1 MCALRKLQESG
12 FYWGAVGGREA
23 SSMLRSEP
31 PGTFLIRDSSDHHH
45 FFTLSV
51 QTARGTKNLRIH
63 SEGGGFFLQ
72 PDPQNTQELPQF
84 DCVLKLIAHYMGKGP
99 DAGRSR
105 DGACGGEVEM
115 KGRSV
120 YLIHT
125 GGERVPLELRRPL
138 STSLASLQHMCRR
151 TLNNRGLGGPER
163 AEQLP
168 HTLRDFLEEYDAPI
182 WLTGPAEVPLH
193 GPRARRTAQTSSQ
206 RIRGCAL
213 HQSLSCE
220 VRISW
225 SQLCFNTDGHHL
237 PKVPPPPPSAAAD
250 LGSGKRSVIWVTND
264 YLVRPALQKN
274 KKQTDH
280 WCQWRMKPEVKGRR
294 FFFFSLRLTQTQSRA
309 SQKIRLIGR

>member
-1 MCALRKLQESG
+1 MVALRKLQESG

-23 SSMLRSEP
+23 SSMLRSEL

-72 PDPQNTQELPQF
+72 PDPQNTQVPPRF

-99 DAGRSR
+99 DGGRSR
-105 DGACGGEVEM
+105 EGACGGNSGEAEM

-125 GGERVPLELRRPL
+125 GGERIPLELRRPL
-138 STSLASLQHMCRR
+138 STSLSSLQHMCRR
-151 TLNNRGLGGPER
+151 TLNNQGLGGSER

-182 WLTGPAEVPLH
+182 
-193 GPRARRTAQTSSQ
+193 
-206 RIRGCAL
+206 
-213 HQSLSCE
+213 
-220 VRISW
+220 
-225 SQLCFNTDGHHL
+225 
-237 PKVPPPPPSAAAD
+237 
-250 LGSGKRSVIWVTND
+250 
-264 YLVRPALQKN
+264 
-274 KKQTDH
+274 
-280 WCQWRMKPEVKGRR
+280 
-294 FFFFSLRLTQTQSRA
+294 
-309 SQKIRLIGR
+309 